1 MDPPRNLILIQITL
15 PEKLPPKRGALFRI
29 IARILKCMG
38 ALISGRIA
46 PTVSKWSADR
56 WLFFLFQ
63 VGLFI
68 FSAVVIIIFFAQ
80 HISILFGAEAH

>member
-1 MDPPRNLILIQITL
+1 
-15 PEKLPPKRGALFRI
+15 
-29 IARILKCMG
+29 MG